1 MRIPKKNKIIEKIFS
16 EKTRDYTFAILFFLI
31 FSVFIFF
38 AIRPSLTTAFSLQKE
53 EKDLRGVNDV
63 YEKRI
68 IDVARIQ
75 SQLEENRDK
84 LYLIDS
90 AIPEA
95 PQVSKIIDDLNK
107 IDQNGSFFIKKAS
120 IGEVNLSKNAGKEG
134 LKTIRITIESE
145 SDFKD
150 ALTFINETLSQRRLK
165 TIQRILFQ
173 RIGEGSDSAKL
184 KIGFDIEGYHL

>member
-1 MRIPKKNKIIEKIFS
+1 MKIPKKNKIIERIFS
-16 EKTRDYTFAILFFLI
+16 EKARDYTFAVLFFLI

-84 LYLIDS
+84 LYLIDE
-90 AIPEA
+90 AIPVV

-107 IDQNGSFFIKKAS
+107 IDQKGNFFIKKAS
-120 IGEVNLSKNAGKEG
+120 IGEVNLSKNSGKAG
-134 LKTIRITIESE
+134 LKTIKITIEAE

-150 ALTFINETLSQRRLK
+150 ALTFIKETLNQRRLK

-173 RIGEGSDSAKL
+173 RVNEASESAKL
-184 KIGFDIEGYHL
+184 KIGFEIEGYHL